1 MSDSLYIRPLC
12 PYDPLYF
19 RCEWFRFGQLDW
31 SAWKPSADLVAVR
44 RHFFRFSDTVESLV
58 VVVGE
63 WSRLDVLE
71 DRNRLWFW
79 WIGSKH
85 GSKTSVISRSRSSTP
100 RCRQMEASAGSG
112 CTSWRPS
119 RARANV
125 ARYGPQ
131 QVRLPSFFCVKFMT
145 TASRPRPAT
154 GAFTYIAS
162 EAGRLGSVGVLL
174 LGVALGTAP
183 AFGGP
188 LGWYIG
194 WTTVWG

>member
-1 MSDSLYIRPLC
+1 
-12 PYDPLYF
+12 
-19 RCEWFRFGQLDW
+19 
-31 SAWKPSADLVAVR
+31 
-44 RHFFRFSDTVESLV
+44 
-58 VVVGE
+58 
-63 WSRLDVLE
+63 
-71 DRNRLWFW
+71 
-79 WIGSKH
+79 
-85 GSKTSVISRSRSSTP
+85 
-100 RCRQMEASAGSG
+100 MEARAGSG

-174 LGVALGTAP
+174 LGVALGTAS

-188 LGWYIG
+188 LGWY
-194 WTTVWG
+194 TRVASAAANAMSASDAQACLLLA

>member
-1 MSDSLYIRPLC
+1 MSDSLYIRPLY
-12 PYDPLYF
+12 PYDPFYF

-63 WSRLDVLE
+63 WSRVDVLKS
-71 DRNRLWFW
+71 
-79 WIGSKH
+79 I
-85 GSKTSVISRSRSSTP
+85 
-100 RCRQMEASAGSG
+100 
-112 CTSWRPS
+112 
-119 RARANV
+119 
-125 ARYGPQ
+125 
-131 QVRLPSFFCVKFMT
+131 

-162 EAGRLGSVGVLL
+162 DAGRVGSVGVLL